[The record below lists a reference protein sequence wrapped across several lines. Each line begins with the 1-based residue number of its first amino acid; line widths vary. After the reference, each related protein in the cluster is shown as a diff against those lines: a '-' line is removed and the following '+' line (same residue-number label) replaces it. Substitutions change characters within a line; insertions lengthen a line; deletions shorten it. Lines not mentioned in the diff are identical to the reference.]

1 MKLTSVTSWLTS
13 QLKLPFKNEYP
24 AHLDASPLYFHAQL
38 RFLIR
43 HNFFAGRQAKFTT
56 RPEVGPE
63 HVAPGAWSCISSRT
77 TPEPPR
83 PFQIIQES
91 DIRHRDRSKKYIC
104 SYLWTGPDRA
114 PFRIGEKLSKITK
127 ITTFYALFET
137 FAPRPLKHRHRTI
150 NNAQNA
156 HF

>member
-1 MKLTSVTSWLTS
+1 MFKFLDFTMKLTSVSSWLTN
-13 QLKLPFKNEYP
+13 QLKLPFRNEQITHLEAP
-24 AHLDASPLYFHAQL
+24 PSCFRAHL
-38 RFLIR
+38 RFLLR
-43 HNFFAGRQAKFTT
+43 HGRSTELST
-56 RPEVGPE
+56 RPA
-63 HVAPGAWSCISSRT
+63 HVAPWAWSCILSKT
-77 TPEPPR
+77 TPDLPR
-83 PFQIIQES
+83 PEEIIQES

-114 PFRIGEKLSKITK
+114 PTRIGEKWSKITK

-137 FAPRPLKHRHRTI
+137 FAPRPLRHRHRTI

>member
-13 QLKLPFKNEYP
+13 QLKPPFKNEYP
-24 AHLDASPLYFHAQL
+24 AHLDAPPLYFHAHL

-43 HNFFAGRQAKFTT
+43 HNFLAGRQAKFTT
-56 RPEVGPE
+56 RPE
-63 HVAPGAWSCISSRT
+63 HVAPWAWSCISSRT

-114 PFRIGEKLSKITK
+114 STRIGENLSKIIK
-127 ITTFYALFET
+127 VTTFCVLFET
-137 FAPRPLKHRHRTI
+137 FAPWPIKHRHRTI